1 MSRGRLGLTSPAS
14 LQAPLDSGLGTRW
27 VMPAIALTF
36 LAGYVAIGQLWVT
49 RTQALTVYDVL
60 FEADCPRVVTN
71 STALDRRQERTI
83 LHPLYVLITT
93 PLGAPLAALVGSR
106 ELAAVIVT
114 AVFAAGALL
123 MLARLLASCTALGL
137 VDRVLF
143 VLLAGFSAGHLTF
156 GSVPETHVVSAFML
170 SLAAC
175 HVASCGAPLRPT
187 GRGVSGWTRLFVG
200 TGMPQALLAAGAVV
214 TSVLLAPVL
223 ALLHLDKAVG
233 VRRRVTTALLLSG
246 SMVALL
252 AVLTVAQRA
261 LLHHVGETGPREA
274 LALESLQAGPAISAD
289 ERASSPVA
297 YARAG
302 SGVGRSKADAGI
314 AWLRQRFDRELSF
327 VTWSPW
333 RVLEVTEALLLTNL
347 YVPRVQVLQDPGQ
360 RSPSVRLQGLDMR
373 SMGVVGAVAWLTTL
387 GFACSSLRKRQARE
401 LLRKPALVFTA
412 CWLLLHLA
420 IYCVYYAYPFTGS
433 GRNDVFLFAP
443 SLVLPL
449 ILVVGALW
457 GEAVRARS
465 GWLHGVARGVLLLAV
480 LGAAINSGKHLGD
493 LFDIF
498 RLTG

>member
-1 MSRGRLGLTSPAS
+1 MTSPAS

-27 VMPAIALTF
+27 VMPAIALSF
-36 LAGYVAIGQLWVT
+36 LAGYVAIGQFWVT

-60 FEADCPRVVTN
+60 FEADCPRVVKN

-83 LHPLYVLITT
+83 LHPLHALITT

-114 AVFAAGALL
+114 AAFAAGALFL
-123 MLARLLASCTALGL
+123 LARLLASCTALGL

-175 HVASCGAPLRPT
+175 HVASRGAPLRPT

-200 TGMPQALLAAGAVV
+200 TGMLQGLLAAGVVV

-223 ALLHLDKAVG
+223 ALLHFDRAVG
-233 VRRRVTTALLLSG
+233 VRRRVTSALLLSG
-246 SMVALL
+246 AMVALL
-252 AVLTVAQRA
+252 AVLTVGQRA
-261 LLHHVGETGPREA
+261 LIHHVGGTGPREA
-274 LALESLQAGPAISAD
+274 LALE
-289 ERASSPVA
+289 RASSPVA
-297 YARAG
+297 YAGAG
-302 SGVGRSKADAGI
+302 SGAVRSKADAGI

-347 YVPRVQVLQDPGQ
+347 YAPRVQVSQGPGE
-360 RSPSVRLQGLDMR
+360 RSPSVRLQGLEMR

-387 GFACSSLRKRQARE
+387 GFACFSLRKRQARE

-420 IYCVYYAYPFTGS
+420 IYCVYYAYPFTES

-457 GEAVRARS
+457 GEAIRAQS

-480 LGAAINSGKHLGD
+480 LGAAINSGKHLDD

>member
-1 MSRGRLGLTSPAS
+1 MTSPAG
-14 LQAPLDSGLGTRW
+14 LQAPPDSGLRTLW
-27 VMPAIALTF
+27 IMPAIALTF
-36 LAGYVAIGQLWVT
+36 LAGYVAIGHLWVM

-71 STALDRRQERTI
+71 STAFDRMQERTL
-83 LHPLYVLITT
+83 LHPLHVLITT

-114 AVFAAGALL
+114 AVFAAGALF
-123 MLARLLASCTALGL
+123 MLSRLLASCTALGL

-175 HVASCGAPLRPT
+175 HVASGGASLRPT

-200 TGMPQALLAAGAVV
+200 TGMPQALLAAGVVV
-214 TSVLLAPVL
+214 TSVLLAPLL

-246 SMVALL
+246 AMMALL

-261 LLHHVGETGPREA
+261 LLHHVGETGPRVAHA
-274 LALESLQAGPAISAD
+274 LDGLGASPVSAE

-297 YARAG
+297 NAQAG
-302 SGVGRSKADAGI
+302 SSAGRSKADAGV

-347 YVPRVQVLQDPGQ
+347 YVPRVEVSHDPGE
-360 RSPSVRLQGLDMR
+360 RSPSVRLRDLDMR
-373 SMGVVGAVAWLTTL
+373 GMGVVGAVAWLATL
-387 GFACSSLRKRQARE
+387 GFACLSLRERQARE
-401 LLRKPALVFTA
+401 VLRKPALVFTA

-465 GWLHGVARGVLLLAV
+465 GRLHGVARGLLLLAV
-480 LGAAINSGKHLGD
+480 LGAAINSTHHLGD
-493 LFDIF
+493 LFEIF